1 MSDTQPQ
8 VQIEES
14 WKKILNEEFQK
25 PYFPLI
31 KKFILEQKAKGKK
44 VYPPGPLI
52 FNAFNLTPFENLK
65 VVILGQDPYHGPGE
79 AMGLCFSVPRGIPV
93 PPSLQNIYKE
103 LNREFGYKIPN
114 HGDLSPWAYQG
125 VLLLNASLTVE
136 HRNPNSH
143 KGYGWHQFTDHL
155 IHLLSVH
162 KENLVFMLWGNFA
175 KSKKQLIDDTRHLI
189 LESAHPSPLA
199 GGKFHGNDH
208 FKKANLYLTKHGI
221 EAIDWQIRD

>member
-1 MSDTQPQ
+1 MKDLKL
-8 VQIEES
+8 EAG
-14 WKKILNEEFQK
+14 WKEFLKAEFDK
-25 PYFPLI
+25 PYFIELI
-31 KKFILEQKAKGKK
+31 RILKSQKLAGKTI
-44 VYPPGPLI
+44 YPPGSLI
-52 FNAFNLTPFENLK
+52 FNAFDSTPLDKTK
-65 VVILGQDPYHGPGE
+65 VIILGQDPYHGPGE
-79 AMGLCFSVPRGIPV
+79 AMGLCFSVPKGIPV

-199 GGKFHGNDH
+199 GGKFNGNDH
-208 FKKANLYLTKHGI
+208 FNKANLYLTKHGI
-221 EAIDWQIRD
+221 EAINWQIHD

>member
-1 MSDTQPQ
+1 MKDLKL
-8 VQIEES
+8 EAG
-14 WKKILNEEFQK
+14 WKEFLKAEFDK
-25 PYFPLI
+25 PYFIELI
-31 KKFILEQKAKGKK
+31 RILKSQKLAGKTI
-44 VYPPGPLI
+44 YPPGSLI
-52 FNAFNLTPFENLK
+52 FNAFDSTPLDKTK
-65 VVILGQDPYHGPGE
+65 VIILGQDPYHGPGE

-125 VLLLNASLTVE
+125 VLLLNAALTVE